1 VLLPN
6 GHQTRLLP
14 LSGTVDF
21 VGVPPLIGSLTG
33 TEYVTTARAVTGD
46 AGGTPLSVV
55 GMLTSTVTSEPIGAD
70 AFVEIPKLVTPE
82 LNSAWNGTDL
92 ELAFTAGGAPVDL
105 TIVDLSSGG
114 GLINW
119 RIVAPGPKESIKVP
133 DLRAFE
139 GDLGLDEGALAIL
152 VTSARL
158 DDFDYGSL
166 LYRDLGPQ
174 GWRAHATDLYYA
186 SF

>member
-1 VLLPN
+1 
-6 GHQTRLLP
+6 
-14 LSGTVDF
+14 
-21 VGVPPLIGSLTG
+21 
-33 TEYVTTARAVTGD
+33 VTTARAVTGE
-46 AGGTPLSVV
+46 AGATPLSVV
-55 GMLTSTVTSEPIGAD
+55 GMLNTTITSEPIGAD

-105 TIVDLSSGG
+105 TIVDLASGG

-119 RIVAPGPKESIKVP
+119 RIVAPGPKKTIKVP

-139 GDLGLDEGALAIL
+139 GDMGLSPGPLGVL
-152 VTSARL
+152 VTSARV
-158 DDFDYGSL
+158 DDFSYGSL
-166 LYRDLGPQ
+166 LYRDLGPR
-174 GWRAHATDLYYA
+174 GWRAHASDLYYA